1 MSNDQIIRSTKPHE
15 VIIPEGSNNAR
26 SIRNKVGQRD
36 IEQEHQ
42 ETVSTDKHYTDQ
54 IVNAGSD
61 AVTDRHVEL
70 EHAADTGLD
79 PILLEREA
87 DTEAA
92 RIRISESETTAENR
106 VQIEPSQDATERV
119 AIDPDA
125 TEAPNRV
132 QLPPSGQEDA
142 YVTLP
147 HEAGRSDNRVRIP
160 SETQADNRALLPDD
174 AWVDQHASLETE
186 AQVDHRA
193 TLDSEGLH
201 SSNATT
207 DAQDPSPHRATVHDD
222 QIDSHSHVQE
232 GGTSS
237 EAVKIASDSMH
248 DHFATT
254 PLMTHTESSPAQVD
268 GHGITDPDRVI
279 VESSP
284 DPLGNVPVPHGAAEL
299 AVPLPEPEEAL
310 LAVVED
316 LPQPAVSA
324 QALSAPAQVTAHLV
338 DKKAEEFRGRVVK
351 LRDEVDQ
358 LNRRLDEFKK

>member
-147 HEAGRSDNRVRIP
+147 HEAGRTDNRVRIS

-174 AWVDQHASLETE
+174 A
-186 AQVDHRA
+186 
-193 TLDSEGLH
+193 
-201 SSNATT
+201 
-207 DAQDPSPHRATVHDD
+207 QDPSPHRATVQND

>member
-42 ETVSTDKHYTDQ
+42 ENVSVDNHYADRT
-54 IVNAGSD
+54 VNAGSD

-79 PILLEREA
+79 PILLEREE
-87 DTEAA
+87 DTETA

-106 VQIEPSQDATERV
+106 VQIEPSQDANYRV
-119 AIDPDA
+119 TVDLDA
-125 TEAPNRV
+125 QEAPNRV
-132 QLPPSGQEDA
+132 QLPASAQEDA
-142 YVTLP
+142 YATFSQ
-147 HEAGRSDNRVRIP
+147 EAGRSDNHVRIP
-160 SETQADNRALLPDD
+160 SETQADNRALLSD
-174 AWVDQHASLETE
+174 
-186 AQVDHRA
+186 
-193 TLDSEGLH
+193 
-201 SSNATT
+201 
-207 DAQDPSPHRATVHDD
+207 DAQDQAPHRATVQDD
-222 QIDSHSHVQE
+222 QIDSHSQVQE

-254 PLMTHTESSPAQVD
+254 PLMTHTESSPAKVD

-279 VESSP
+279 MESSP
-284 DPLGNVPVPHGAAEL
+284 DPLGNVSVPHGAAEL
-299 AVPLPEPEEAL
+299 AVPLPEPEETL
-310 LAVVED
+310 LADVED